1 MPSAH
6 RKRSPGLTN
15 ARGFSAAAFSGIIG
29 LPEQGR
35 GPRLYDGGLA
45 AFSRDVRRGY
55 EYFWSRRPHVHRPD
69 TGSFL
74 PDIRHR
80 ATPTAGFAP

>member
-1 MPSAH
+1 MTIKTYRQRPAI
-6 RKRSPGLTN
+6 RTRPYEINFMDLT
-15 ARGFSAAAFSGIIG
+15 
-29 LPEQGR
+29 
-35 GPRLYDGGLA
+35 
-45 AFSRDVRRGY
+45 RDVRRGY